1 MYKEIY
7 KKCPDIDH
15 TEISLRGQFKLE
27 PHPHWC
33 RLGVWGKFEW
43 SPLWILPNFSAIL
56 PFGFSVTTDPP
67 FVLPKL
73 EWSPLKSST
82 PPPHPRAINYARSL
96 NLNCPTRIPVTF
108 IWDRVPPRV
117 EPMVCRL
124 IVHVLPRCIVFP
136 HRKPISSKRKKYG
149 RVLRRYADIPVSTGY
164 LMVPKK
170 LEKVKELI
178 SCGGLL
184 CSCIRD
190 TQLQDI

>member
-1 MYKEIY
+1 MSGPPSESFQIFQRS
-7 KKCPDIDH
+7 C
-15 TEISLRGQFKLE
+15 L
-27 PHPHWC
+27 
-33 RLGVWGKFEW
+33 LGSQLQLIPPK
-43 SPLWILPNFSAIL
+43 ILYPA
-56 PFGFSVTTDPP
+56 
-67 FVLPKL
+67 
-73 EWSPLKSST
+73 
-82 PPPHPRAINYARSL
+82 PHPRAINYARSL

-124 IVHVLPRCIVFP
+124 IVHALLRCIVFP
-136 HRKPISSKRKKYG
+136 HRKSISSKRKKNG

-164 LMVPKK
+164 LMAPKK